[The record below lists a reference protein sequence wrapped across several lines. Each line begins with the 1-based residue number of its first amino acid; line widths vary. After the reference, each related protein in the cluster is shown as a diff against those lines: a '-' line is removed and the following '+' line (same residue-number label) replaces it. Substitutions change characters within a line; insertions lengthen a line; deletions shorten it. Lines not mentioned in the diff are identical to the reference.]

1 MDKKVF
7 IGMYHN
13 DSELMKK
20 INDLKAQGI
29 DGENIYLIAQDD
41 SDVTMF
47 QGMKY
52 GDVQTTPDSW
62 FARFLDFLTGENHV
76 RSMLQEV
83 GVPEEDMDNYY
94 REIESGGKLLY
105 VDQGELH
112 DYHAKTINQF
122 GMMNEGTDPNLGA
135 NRVTPEDYKSPSSTH
150 VSNRMIDPQAPL
162 GRVGGEAMLTFNPAT
177 MSITPGVPQAPLV
190 NPGALLSKDPAQKEL
205 EEQRVINEEIVNR
218 QQALHEEVVHPSDA
232 AVVHNQEASGESEQI
247 ATVDQEVKIQK
258 DDKTIRVP
266 LEDFHPESPVGG
278 YTTEQLVESKRNDYS
293 TDQQPPSNKLHEE
306 QRLTDERI
314 TKRPN
319 NEFPH

>member
-20 INDLKAQGI
+20 IDDLKAQGI

-62 FARFLDFLTGENHV
+62 FDRFLDFLTGENHV

-94 REIESGGKLLY
+94 REIEKGGKLLY

-112 DYHAKTINQF
+112 DYRTHRINQF
-122 GMMNEGTDPNLGA
+122 GMMNDGTDPNLGA
-135 NRVTPEDYKSPSSTH
+135 NRVSPEDYEAP
-150 VSNRMIDPQAPL
+150 VSNASTNRMVDPEAPL
-162 GRVGGEAMLTFNPAT
+162 GRVGGEAMSTFNPAT

-190 NPGALLSKDPAQKEL
+190 NPAAPLSKEPAQKEL
-205 EEQRVINEEIVNR
+205 EEQRVMNEEIVNR
-218 QQALHEEVVHPSDA
+218 QQALQEEVVHPSDDA
-232 AVVHNQEASGESEQI
+232 FVHEKEATSKLEQVGAVDH
-247 ATVDQEVKIQK
+247 EVKIQK
-258 DDKTIRVP
+258 DEETIRVP
-266 LEDFHPESPVGG
+266 LEDFHPESSVDS
-278 YTTEQLVESKRNDYS
+278 YTTEQLVESERNHFNDDGQLPHNAS
-293 TDQQPPSNKLHEE
+293 RVG
-306 QRLTDERI
+306 QRLTDGRD
-314 TKRPN
+314 TK
-319 NEFPH
+319 